1 MNHGLI
7 LGLGELLW
15 DCFPDEE
22 RPGGAPANFAY
33 HAAQLGFEGGVL
45 SRVGQDRR
53 GQEIVSILAN
63 SGVKTE
69 WIQWDDTHPTGYVTV
84 DVSSPSQPR
93 FTIHEGVAWDYLEAS
108 PDWQQA
114 IDSAVVVCFGTLAQ
128 RLPVSRAAI
137 RSLLAGQKKKRLVV
151 FDVNL
156 RQQYFDRPLIEASL
170 ELARLVKLNDEE
182 VRVLCELLELPAKTE
197 EEFCRHILDRFG
209 VEAVCVTR
217 GAQGCLMVDQSGMAE
232 VPGIPVKVADTVGAG
247 DAFTAAW
254 VTSRM
259 MGWNLAQQAE
269 FANRVGA
276 LVASLPG
283 GMPSVKEEYQRLLK
297 L

>member
-1 MNHGLI
+1 L
-7 LGLGELLW
+7 
-15 DCFPDEE
+15 
-22 RPGGAPANFAY
+22 
-33 HAAQLGFEGGVL
+33 
-45 SRVGQDRR
+45 
-53 GQEIVSILAN
+53 
-63 SGVKTE
+63 
-69 WIQWDDTHPTGYVTV
+69 
-84 DVSSPSQPR
+84 
-93 FTIHEGVAWDYLEAS
+93 
-108 PDWQQA
+108 DWQQA
-114 IDSAVVVCFGTLAQ
+114 IDSAVAVCFGTLAQ

-156 RQQYFDRPLIEASL
+156 RQKYFDRPLIEASL

-182 VRVLCELLELPAKTE
+182 VRVLCQLLELPAKTE
-197 EEFCRHILDRFG
+197 EEFCHYILDRFG
-209 VEAVCVTR
+209 VDAVCVTR

-232 VPGIPVKVADTVGAG
+232 VPGIPVNVVDTVGAG

-259 MGWNLAQQAE
+259 MGWNLARQAE
-269 FANRVGA
+269 LANRVGA